1 MTRVLTLTT
10 TLFVAALVAAMPVAG
25 GVPQTINYQGQLT
38 NSSGDPIDTT
48 VSMDFTIYIDSTS
61 GTSKWS
67 ELHPSVTVVSGVFS
81 VLLGETY
88 PIDDSVFNQP
98 NRWLGIKVGNDPDLI
113 PRTRLTSSPYSMR
126 VSTVD
131 SASGGAIIGQL
142 AVMDTTSAKSYES
155 DRHAGLATLD
165 VMAVGGA
172 TFHVRNGVGLAAPIV
187 FDVDGPSGRVGIG
200 TNAAA
205 ANLHDSGSIYTLGG
219 AGDANDDLSVNITD
233 ILTILNYLYGNSFL
247 TTTGYAEADLD
258 GDGRVTWDD
267 YTILNELIYSAATKD
282 DAWRDVHSLYG
293 AIAKDVFYVTGKT
306 GLGTQTP
313 AANLHD
319 SGSIYTLGGDGD
331 ANDDG
336 STNLTDYIAIKA
348 YLNEIAYLSTTGY
361 AEADMDGD
369 GRVTW
374 EDATILYEMI
384 IGGITRD
391 EAWRNAHSVYGTAA
405 KGVFFVSGKIGLGT
419 EAPAANL
426 HDSGSI
432 YTLGGNGDADDDQSV
447 SISDLLLMMNYLS
460 GSVYLTTTG
469 YAEADLDGDG
479 RVTWD
484 DYTILY
490 EIIYSAATKDDAW
503 RSTHSLYGAVSKD
516 VFYVADTVGIGTST
530 PTERLDVDGTARLRN
545 MPSGTGTNVVV
556 AGNGVLLRASSS
568 ARYKKNIGALDIEP
582 EDALGLRPV
591 MFEWKSTGEPDIG
604 LIAEQ
609 VAQVIPELVIY
620 DNDGQPDAV
629 KYDRV
634 PLYLLETVRHQHRLI
649 EKLRRDVVE
658 LAERKHAAVE
668 SLGSE
673 LAELRRLREC
683 DNAKIDLLEVQLAQM
698 QVLMETVLAQRN
710 PTTAGNSDLA
720 QNR

>member
-1 MTRVLTLTT
+1 MTRVITLTT
-10 TLFVAALVAAMPVAG
+10 TLIVAAMVMATPVVA

-38 NSSGDPIDTT
+38 NSSGDPLDTT

-67 ELHPSVTVVSGVFS
+67 ELHTSVTVVSGIFS
-81 VLLGETY
+81 VLLGATY

-98 NRWLGIKVGNDPDLI
+98 NRWLGIKVGSDPELI
-113 PRTRLTSSPYSMR
+113 PRTRLTSSPYSIR

-131 SASGGAIIGQL
+131 SASGGTIIGPM
-142 AVMDTTSAKSYES
+142 AVVDTTSIKSDES
-155 DRHAGLATLD
+155 DRHAGWATLD

-172 TFHVRNGVGLAAPIV
+172 TFHVRDGVGPAANIV

-200 TNAAA
+200 TNSAA

-219 AGDANDDLSVNITD
+219 AGDANDDLSVGIAD
-233 ILTILNYLYGNSFL
+233 MVLMLNYLLGNVYL

-267 YTILNELIYSAATKD
+267 YTILSEIIYSAATKD

-331 ANDDG
+331 ANDDDL
-336 STNLTDYIAIKA
+336 TNLTDYIAIKA
-348 YLNEIAYLSTTGY
+348 YLYEIAYLSTTGY

-384 IGGITRD
+384 IGGSTRD
-391 EAWRNAHSVYGTAA
+391 QAWRKAHSVYGTAA
-405 KGVFFVSGKIGLGT
+405 EGVFYVSGKTGLGT
-419 EAPAANL
+419 EAPAAKL

-432 YTLGGNGDADDDQSV
+432 YTLGGAGDANDDQSV
-447 SISDLLLMMNYLS
+447 NISDLLLMMNYLS

-490 EIIYSAATKDDAW
+490 EIIYSAASKDDAW
-503 RSTHSLYGAVSKD
+503 RSTHSLYGAFSKN
-516 VFYVADTVGIGTST
+516 VFYVTDTVGIGTST

-556 AGNGVLLRASSS
+556 DGNGVLLRASSS
-568 ARYKKNIGALDIEP
+568 ARYKKNIGALDMEP
-582 EDALGLRPV
+582 EDALELRPV
-591 MFEWKSTGEPDIG
+591 MFEWKSTGESDIG
-604 LIAEQ
+604 LVAEQ

-620 DNDGQPDAV
+620 DNNGQPDAV

-634 PLYLLETVRHQHRLI
+634 PLYLLETVRHQSRLI
-649 EKLRRDVVE
+649 EKLRKDMVG
-658 LAERKHAAVE
+658 LAVRKHAAVE
-668 SLGSE
+668 SLESE
-673 LAELRRLREC
+673 LAELHRLRES
-683 DNAKIDLLEVQLAQM
+683 DNAKIDSLGSQLAQM
-698 QVLMETVLAQRN
+698 QALVETILAQQNR
-710 PTTAGNSDLA
+710 TSGGNSELA